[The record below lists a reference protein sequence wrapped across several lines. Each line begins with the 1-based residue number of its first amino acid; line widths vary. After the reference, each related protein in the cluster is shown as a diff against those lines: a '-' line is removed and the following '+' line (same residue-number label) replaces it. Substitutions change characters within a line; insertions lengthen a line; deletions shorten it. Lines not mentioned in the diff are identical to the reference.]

1 MCMKIWWAKVVSQ
14 NLRAGLNKRSFA
26 EQGAGTKLR
35 PNGSALYEAGLV
47 YYTHYGRH
55 FQIWSKIITGN
66 LIAYGSFSGV
76 VFSEGLSESKQDVWY
91 HWLETLKDI

>member
-1 MCMKIWWAKVVSQ
+1 MCMKLWWAKVVSQ

-47 YYTHYGRH
+47 YYTHNDQNL
-55 FQIWSKIITGN
+55 QILAKN
-66 LIAYGSFSGV
+66 YV
-76 VFSEGLSESKQDVWY
+76 VCSQF
-91 HWLETLKDI
+91 